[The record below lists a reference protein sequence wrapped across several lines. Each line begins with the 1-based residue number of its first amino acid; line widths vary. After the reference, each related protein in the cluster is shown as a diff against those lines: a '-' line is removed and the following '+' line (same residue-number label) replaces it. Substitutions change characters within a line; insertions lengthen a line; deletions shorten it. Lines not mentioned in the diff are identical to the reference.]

1 MVPARLVLAL
11 VLVAGSLGGTAGAS
25 RMDRSVTSP
34 GRVIGLAR
42 SGLSVA
48 FVSAQVGNDDCA
60 HVELWSLISRGVYRM
75 GTKGAGLCIEGPSTG
90 AGVTGVAVAGS
101 RTLWVEY
108 AGGNERDYVL
118 FTATRTSRKPLELE
132 LETVDV
138 DATPPIVVGVG
149 SEAVLPYSVGRSVRV
164 LNDRGRRV
172 YTWQAPARVTNTT
185 AYDRQ
190 VAVFV
195 EGGRCFILSPGGAVQ
210 QTYTFPRGAVQEFA
224 LARIGLLVQLPG
236 SRVQVLRNGAV
247 VKELTLPAGARMRDY
262 AENILLYSV
271 GSQVRGRK
279 VASGGDALIRTAG
292 AQAPLA
298 RLEHNGMS
306 YAIGK
311 RVYSVAMVNV
321 QAAFR

>member
-1 MVPARLVLAL
+1 MRPARLLLAVL
-11 VLVAGSLGGTAGAS
+11 LVAGTAGAA
-25 RMDRSVTSP
+25 RTDRSVTSP
-34 GRVIGLAR
+34 GTVVGLAR

-48 FVSAQVGNDDCA
+48 FVSAQVGNADCA
-60 HVELWSLISRGVYRM
+60 HVELWSLVTGGVYRM
-75 GTKGAGLCIEGPSTG
+75 GKKGEGLCSEGPSTG
-90 AGVTGVAVAGS
+90 AGVGGVAVAGT
-101 RTLWVEY
+101 RTLWLEY
-108 AGGNERDYVL
+108 AGGNLRDYIL
-118 FTATRTSRKPLELE
+118 FTATRTSRKPLQLE
-132 LETVDV
+132 FKSVDV

-149 SEAVLPYSVGRSVRV
+149 SEQVLPYSVGSTVRV
-164 LNDRGRRV
+164 LTDRGKRL

-185 AYDRQ
+185 AYERQ

-195 EGGRCFILSPGGAVQ
+195 EGGRCFILSPAGAVQ
-210 QTYTFPRGAVQEFA
+210 ETYMFPRGAVQEFA

-236 SRVQVLRNGAV
+236 PRVQILKNGKV
-247 VKELTLPAGARMRDY
+247 VKELVFPARARMRDY

-271 GSQVRGRK
+271 GFQIRGRK
-279 VASGGDALIRTAG
+279 VVSGKDALLRTAG

-298 RLEHNGMS
+298 RLEHNGLS